1 MNGVN
6 IYKCPNISKKT
17 VKSKPEVEWIQT
29 WKPLLSSQMLA
40 WIIVFAPRFREDE
53 MGSILPLSL
62 SHPFCRIRRRGRQR
76 ASQGFTSRK
85 REITKDA
92 LHREME
98 SFSTTPNTS
107 LVLIHNMKRSSMLWR
122 LLNCCS
128 TINSVSFLLSLWV
141 LFFEIEFDLFL
152 VTDS

>member
-53 MGSILPLSL
+53 MGSILPLPL
-62 SHPFCRIRRRGRQR
+62 SSFLSNSQTWETKGLSRFHFSEERDYKRCFAQR
-76 ASQGFTSRK
+76 DGELFNY
-85 REITKDA
+85 TK
-92 LHREME
+92 HQ
-98 SFSTTPNTS
+98 SG
-107 LVLIHNMKRSSMLWR
+107 
-122 LLNCCS
+122 
-128 TINSVSFLLSLWV
+128 INSQYEKIIYALKIVELLFYNKLSVFSAFSLGSLLWDRIWSI
-141 LFFEIEFDLFL
+141 LGHW
-152 VTDS
+152 